1 MFDPGNPTDHTFG
14 AGPNFFFKYFFSS
27 VVFLF
32 LSTIIE
38 DFQMKT
44 NDDLNWIPKYLY
56 CASPRF
62 REKKS
67 IIYIYNDC
75 LTNIN
80 LFNHNNY
87 IFTLHFL

>member
-1 MFDPGNPTDHTFG
+1 MFDPGNPTDHIFG

-44 NDDLNWIPKYLY
+44 NDDLN
-56 CASPRF
+56 
-62 REKKS
+62 
-67 IIYIYNDC
+67 
-75 LTNIN
+75 
-80 LFNHNNY
+80 
-87 IFTLHFL
+87 